1 MTLADAKL
9 IVARD
14 TDSAV
19 APVVTADEI
28 EDILTESCEVVDDD
42 GYEPDD
48 TNWGGYGQHHKQVYR
63 QTPLVG
69 DPWGWHTYGLLWEPD
84 GVRFYVDGKE
94 TFRPTRYPV
103 SDNPNQFMRLTCHLM
118 SISAIAAEDAMLV
131 DWVRVWR
138 QSS

>member
-9 IVARD
+9 IVERD

-48 TNWGGYGQHHKQVYR
+48 TNWGGKYDLLLADAKVFTLKAARVAHQVDFSADGASYKLGERR
-63 QTPLVG
+63 QAFLDMAKDCRKRRTNSF
-69 DPWGWHTYGLLWEPD
+69 DA
-84 GVRFYVDGKE
+84 
-94 TFRPTRYPV
+94 TR
-103 SDNPNQFMRLTCHLM
+103 
-118 SISAIAAEDAMLV
+118 AAWPEEDAF
-131 DWVRVWR
+131 DTP
-138 QSS
+138 